1 MKIKKLLVGA
11 LAAVTMASAVGVSN
25 TPVFA
30 AEAEAVST
38 VDYSSVSHIKAYPD
52 KSLKEETHFDFN
64 GISYAYDES
73 SDTYFALA
81 ISSPHL
87 VKYLVIYSH
96 MFDKVVDC
104 SQLDLS
110 VYTNVIRLVINA
122 NNPEP
127 YYEMMKGLTKEFSL
141 YLTGQLIFNE
151 HVKDLNIR
159 NLYSVPAYYVSS
171 DMIEPENL
179 GYLSESTIDAVYN
192 YRFTNNN
199 FWAYNTGSFDEYAIT
214 NADGTALTMNIASES
229 DLMFDLDV
237 FYPYE
242 GYKVNVPYLGA
253 SGFNQVEDLTND
265 GLVKNKMSHFIR
277 SIDSKVQTFYFDYDG
292 FLGNDFSAST
302 NTFVIK
308 HYDGQSFLNSN
319 FEELVLFNDYDDYTF
334 TDFKGA
340 KTIRF
345 VSPDETGGVVWNG
358 VGKNINY
365 IQNIETILVPEE
377 FAETHY
383 SILINDADLGPKVQT
398 YDESTYQ
405 VPTRSSFLSDNGTVY
420 EVEDQSLLL
429 ADLEADIAVMTEAG
443 KTPTADT
450 PVDLQIAAFY
460 NSDNTTEPDTG
471 DDNGNEGDTG
481 NSGSTDTG
489 NDDVTGDVVFG
500 DESEFTTGV
509 HTMGSLIYS
518 SSRDLEEILKIA
530 GNFAVWNDGEL
541 GDHSEYRVVL
551 HEQLGRL
558 GVTLYDSENNIVK
571 SVSFYIKQVDSTY
584 GEFIYVELFGTT
596 RGVLLVDIDENRT
609 TDINE
614 LYDFVLGNAINA
626 SYVEETNVEDFT
638 FAEANIKEVD
648 SYYTHAVA
656 EQNFVINTQV
666 ICQDYEL
673 LTDMDNIE
681 VTIAK
686 VINPDDDI
694 EDAESEYSIKYI
706 EKIYVPASVNG
717 PAIPHC
723 IKEMLLYKNGKLS
736 NEEIVV
742 TYSHG
747 SNINTEDYSFYCYIT
762 LPDGV
767 RYIHKIEVEMIDI
780 PYQVGFCLFE
790 DGTLAAVTPYQAG
803 TTKEE
808 LSIAVNSFVKD
819 VLEIAEPN
827 VVLADKV
834 LNDTSL
840 NTGSTYADNKTLVTL
855 MSGVASLAYSTEDNP
870 VDNSALKEGYN
881 AMTNLYFTDNYDVND
896 VVKAI
901 GNKILLKEGIIVDTK
916 YTVKVT
922 VFDTI
927 IAWEFYIGED
937 KVHSTQT
944 SYHIVKDS
952 TVGNFIYASA
962 FEFKTGMLLLEK
974 GNTNDFQ
981 DIYAAV
987 IDRCHYTMTP
997 PTTDTILD
1005 LTKIGKT
1012 IVREVHQ
1019 LGDFNYYNVET
1030 TVYVV
1035 DIDNEVA
1042 DTVTEIITPVNPN
1055 PDQGG
1060 NTGDSGNSGDSGN
1073 TGNQGGNTGDSGNTG
1088 EQPDDGKDE
1097 TPDDGK
1103 DTIDDIK
1110 DKVNDWFEDFKTKF
1124 EENKAVKAATI
1135 AFGCIT
1141 GILLIYGIYVIFKK
1155 LFKWLGR

>member
-171 DMIEPENL
+171 DVIEPENL

-214 NADGTALTMNIASES
+214 NADGTALTMSIASES
-229 DLMFDLDV
+229 DLMFDLEV

-265 GLVKNKMSHFIR
+265 GLVKDKMSHFIR

-358 VGKNINY
+358 VGNNINY
-365 IQNIETILVPEE
+365 IQNIETIVVPEE

-383 SILINDADLGPKVQT
+383 SILINDADLGTKVQT

-443 KTPTADT
+443 KIPTADT

-460 NSDNTTEPDTG
+460 NSDNTTEPETG
-471 DDNGNEGDTG
+471 NDNGNEGDTG
-481 NSGSTDTG
+481 NSGSTDDG
-489 NDDVTGDVVFG
+489 DDSNDEIVFV
-500 DESEFTTGV
+500 DESEFTTGLQ
-509 HTMGSLIYS
+509 TIGTLMYASD
-518 SSRDLEEILKIA
+518 RDLEEIVKIA
-530 GNFAVWNDGEL
+530 SNFMVWNDGEL
-541 GDHSEYRVVL
+541 SDPSEYTVKCNIIG
-551 HEQLGRL
+551 GRL
-558 GVTLYDSENNIVK
+558 SITLYQGETIAKAVNIN
-571 SVSFYIKQVDSTY
+571 IDQVDGTY
-584 GEFIYVELFGTT
+584 GEFIYVELFGTA
-596 RGVLLVDIDENRT
+596 RGVLLTDLDETRT
-609 TDINE
+609 TSINA
-614 LYDFVLGNAINA
+614 LYDYVMENAVNA
-626 SYVEETNVEDFT
+626 SEFNDVEIEDYS
-638 FAEANIKEVD
+638 FAEANMQVVD
-648 SYYTHAVA
+648 SYYKHAVA
-656 EQNFVINTQV
+656 GSYFQTSTTLMT
-666 ICQDYEL
+666 QDYEL
-673 LTDMDNIE
+673 INNPEFTE
-681 VTIAK
+681 VKTTGI
-686 VINPDDDI
+686 INPDDDV
-694 EDAESEYSIKYI
+694 EDAESEYEVKYI
-706 EKIYVPASVNG
+706 EAIYTPTT
-717 PAIPHC
+717 
-723 IKEMLLYKNGKLS
+723 LNGKTFPYVL
-736 NEEIVV
+736 EGLVTKDGEVV
-742 TYSHG
+742 TEDVTVSVATG
-747 SNINTEDYSFYCYIT
+747 PSITNKEDYSIT
-762 LPDGV
+762 LFVHLPDGC
-767 RYIHKIEVEMIDI
+767 RYEHDITVKILSGKRS
-780 PYQVGFCLFE
+780 VGYVVFD
-790 DGTLAAVTPYQAG
+790 DGSVVAITHC
-803 TTKEE
+803 
-808 LSIAVNSFVKD
+808 NS
-819 VLEIAEPN
+819 EPT
-827 VVLADKV
+827 A
-834 LNDTSL
+834 TSL
-840 NTGSTYADNKTLVTL
+840 NTEINKFLTETLNITTPNFEIPEEESFGSTKTYTGYTYGDGKELSIIN
-855 MSGVASLAYSTEDNP
+855 SGVGVLKFSTADTP
-870 VDNSALKEGYN
+870 VDDSPLKQGYN
-881 AMTNLYFTDNYDVND
+881 AASIIYFTDNYSIND

-901 GNKILLKEGIIVDTK
+901 GNKILFKEGIQVDTE
-916 YTVKVT
+916 YRVESIIY
-922 VFDTI
+922 DGTI
-927 IAWEFYIGED
+927 QWTFYIGED

-952 TVGNFIYASA
+952 TVGNFIYARA
-962 FEFKTGMLLLEK
+962 FEFKTGVLLLEK

-981 DIYAAV
+981 DVYTQV
-987 IDRCHYTMTP
+987 IERCLYTITT
-997 PTTDTILD
+997 PTTDTTLD
-1005 LTKIGKT
+1005 LSKEGDVV
-1012 IVREVHQ
+1012 VREVHE
-1019 LGDFNYYNVET
+1019 LGDFNFYNVET

-1035 DIDNEVA
+1035 DMDSEVE
-1042 DTVTEIITPVNPN
+1042 DTNTEIITPVNPN
-1055 PDQGG
+1055 PDQGGNGNQGG

-1073 TGNQGGNTGDSGNTG
+1073 TGNQGGNTG
-1088 EQPDDGKDE
+1088 EQPDDGKAE
-1097 TPDDGK
+1097 TPDDDK